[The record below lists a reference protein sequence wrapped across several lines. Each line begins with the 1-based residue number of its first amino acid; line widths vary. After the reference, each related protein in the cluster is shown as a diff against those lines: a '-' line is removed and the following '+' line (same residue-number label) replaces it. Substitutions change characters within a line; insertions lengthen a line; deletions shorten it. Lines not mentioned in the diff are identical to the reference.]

1 MISDV
6 ERARSRLNLT
16 NTEQWGNIMV
26 SSLRAKYWN
35 SAYVQCASVISRI
48 HQSMTSSPFNPTTTP
63 LV

>member
-26 SSLRAKYWN
+26 SSLRAKYLK
-35 SAYVQCASVISRI
+35 SACVQCASSY
-48 HQSMTSSPFNPTTTP
+48 TSNSPINDFQP
-63 LV
+63 L